1 MTYCIGLYMDD
12 GLVMLADTR
21 TNAGVDNISTFRK
34 LTIWE
39 EPGDRV
45 MALMTAGN
53 LAVSQAVVNLLHEG
67 IEFCDMSKSKD
78 CARETL
84 LTVPSMFQAAQLVG
98 AAVREVY
105 KTDGEALQAQ
115 SAKFDVSMILGGQ
128 IKGRRMRLF
137 QIYSAGNFI
146 EATPDTPFFQIGEN
160 KYGKPI
166 LDRAFTYKTDLPT
179 AVKLSFVSMDS
190 TLRSNM
196 SVGMPLDMMV
206 YKKDS
211 IQVEARRRIEP
222 DDKYF
227 SSISQVWGSHLR
239 EAQASLPNPPW
250 LNGGTR

>member
-12 GLVMLADTR
+12 GFVMLADTR

-34 LTIWE
+34 LSVWE
-39 EPGDRV
+39 APGDRV

-67 IEFCDMSKSKD
+67 IEFCELSSSKECS
-78 CARETL
+78 RETL

-98 AAVREVY
+98 AAIREVY

-166 LDRAFTYKTDLPT
+166 LDRAFAYRTKLPM
-179 AVKLSFVSMDS
+179 AVKLACVSMDS

-196 SVGMPLDMMV
+196 SVGMPLDLLV

-211 IQVEARRRIEP
+211 IAVETQRRIEP
-222 DDKYF
+222 EDEYF
-227 SSISQVWGSHLR
+227 SSISQLWGSHLR

-250 LNGGTR
+250 LKGDSD

>member
-1 MTYCIGLYMDD
+1 MTYCIGLYMND

-21 TNAGVDNISTFRK
+21 TNAGVDHISTFRK
-34 LTIWE
+34 LSVWE
-39 EPGDRV
+39 APGDRV
-45 MALMTAGN
+45 ISLMTAGN
-53 LAVSQAVVNLLHEG
+53 LAISQAVVNLLSEG
-67 IEFCDMSKSKD
+67 IEFCGQSDSNACS
-78 CARETL
+78 RETL

-115 SAKFDVSMILGGQ
+115 ATNFDVSMILGGQ

-146 EATPDTPFFQIGEN
+146 EATSDTPFFQIGEN

-166 LDRAFTYKTDLPT
+166 LDRAFTYRTNLQQ

-196 SVGMPLDMMV
+196 SVGMPLDLMV

-211 IQVEARRRIEP
+211 LMVETQRRIEP

-227 SSISQVWGSHLR
+227 NSISQVWGSHLR

-250 LNGGTR
+250 LNGGSH